1 MLPTAFLSL
10 GVGCAVSWYLLSG
23 SWPSAFLPVPLSG
36 IPVGISSSFTCA
48 AIALTLA
55 GLAALRSRLDPTLL
69 RRVVFV
75 SGLVVSLIF
84 VGIATGMAGGFAG
97 GVWPR
102 ALWSVALGVGYGL
115 ALCAWAQN
123 LSDRTPRGALIS
135 TSLGLLV
142 AGCLITASALNPG
155 GLAIGAIAL
164 PFLSFLLFGLAWL
177 VRGHAVPAQKKL
189 SRPAR
194 RQHPISLEAGYAV
207 LMGFTTTQFFE
218 LHEDAMHLATVV
230 CMVVAS
236 GMVFLFVALFLIRSL
251 GITWCLLLVGM
262 LFGIV
267 TVFWL
272 VLPRASD
279 LVVVTTATLHWSS
292 MLLLAAAAFDAARA
306 HARGSVAMVCML
318 LGLFYAASALGS
330 FTVYL
335 GIASRVLVCAGALL
349 LIFMTFLLARHEN
362 ALSLQPARTQ
372 KASGRRDALQ
382 ALARQCRLTPRE
394 TDVFLLIAEGNT
406 VRHIAD
412 TLILSEN
419 TVKRHRT
426 NLYQKLDVSSRQEL
440 IDKARD
446 FTEQEGET

>member
-115 ALCAWAQN
+115 A
-123 LSDRTPRGALIS
+123 
-135 TSLGLLV
+135 
-142 AGCLITASALNPG
+142 
-155 GLAIGAIAL
+155 
-164 PFLSFLLFGLAWL
+164 WL

-194 RQHPISLEAGYAV
+194 QQHPISLEAGYAV

-218 LHEDAMHLATVV
+218 LHEDAMHLPTVV
-230 CMVVAS
+230 CMVAAS

-306 HARGSVAMVCML
+306 RARGSVAMVCML

-335 GIASRVLVCAGALL
+335 GIASRVSVCAGALL